1 MTLFSGKC
9 EGGPFH
15 GKSLY
20 HGAPW
25 MDIAMRGS
33 KVVTYF
39 GDPKTTPGE
48 EIKYGTYQHKDGAW
62 IWKAPVS
69 E

>member
-1 MTLFSGKC
+1 MTLFAGKC

-25 MDIAMRGS
+25 MDIAMRGP

-39 GDPKTTPGE
+39 GEPTGE
-48 EIKYGTYQHKDGAW
+48 AADAIKYGTYEHKDDKW